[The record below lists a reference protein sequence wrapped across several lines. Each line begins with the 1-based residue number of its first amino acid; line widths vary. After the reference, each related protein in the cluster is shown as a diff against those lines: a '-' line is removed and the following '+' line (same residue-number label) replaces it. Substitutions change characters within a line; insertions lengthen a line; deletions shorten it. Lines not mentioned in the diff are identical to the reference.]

1 MKMIISMAQAVYDV
15 HGRSPFEPAL
25 ENEGAMSLT

>member
-1 MKMIISMAQAVYDV
+1 MKVIIPMAYAVDDV